1 MVSSARGGVTSVE
14 LSLAA
19 SELVVSGSGSAP
31 ARVEQSDDTKIKGKA
46 PVRTVTC
53 SLLRTAAVCALTTV
67 INQKPELRHLSTELR
82 KPGRAHW
89 AERSPFWKQRLAGQS
104 VELHGRNVCASME
117 SVPQAVEELPNFDT
131 GWRLAIGGKPTTLHP
146 RSTKVGG
153 SHEPPYL
160 IGNQSP
166 RAVGG
171 RDRHVTPSIQ
181 FEPNLT
187 TQGVQSFDPRL
198 NGSLLDE
205 RPVRDQHDCHPS
217 RKLEL
222 FAHAANMLDGSDKIK
237 TARRFPVA
245 GKREVLE
252 LSSLGWRIVF

>member
-19 SELVVSGSGSAP
+19 SELVAGDSGSAR
-31 ARVEQSDDTKIKGKA
+31 ARAEQSDDTKIKAKA

-67 INQKPELRHLSTELR
+67 IDKNTELRHPRTEFR
-82 KPGRAHW
+82 KPGCAHW
-89 AERSPFWKQRLAGQS
+89 AERGPFGKLRLAGQS
-104 VELHGRNVCASME
+104 VELQGRNVCASVE
-117 SVPQAVEELPNFDT
+117 SAPQAVQELSNFDGG
-131 GWRLAIGGKPTTLHP
+131 GWLAIGSEPAALHP
-146 RSTKVGG
+146 RSTKLGG

-160 IGNQSP
+160 IGDGGT
-166 RAVGG
+166 RAVGS
-171 RDRHVTPSIQ
+171 RERSVAASIE

-187 TQGVQSFDPRL
+187 PKGVQFFDPGL
-198 NGSLLDE
+198 DGGLFDE

-217 RKLEL
+217 RKLEP
-222 FAHAANMLDGSDKIK
+222 FAHAADMLDGSGKIG

-245 GKREVLE
+245 RKREVLE
-252 LSSLGWRIVF
+252 LSSLGGRIVF